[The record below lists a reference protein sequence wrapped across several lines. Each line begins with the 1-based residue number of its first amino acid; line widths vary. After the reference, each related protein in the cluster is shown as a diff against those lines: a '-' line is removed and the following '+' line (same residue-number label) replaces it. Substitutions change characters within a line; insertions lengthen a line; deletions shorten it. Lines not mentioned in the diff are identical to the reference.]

1 MGPEG
6 MIGMVLGA
14 FGILL
19 ILGAIFIA
27 VVVWAIKAVRGNT
40 TGDAMRADE
49 AKLMQELYQGLSKL
63 EERVESLE
71 TILLDRGEREK

>member
-19 ILGAIFIA
+19 ILGAVFIG
-27 VVVWAIKAVRGNT
+27 VVVWAIKALRGSSA
-40 TGDAMRADE
+40 GDSMRHDE
-49 AKLMQELYQGLSKL
+49 ARLMQELYQGLSKL
-63 EERVESLE
+63 EERVETLE
-71 TILLDRGEREK
+71 TILLDRKDRDR

>member
-1 MGPEG
+1 

-19 ILGAIFIA
+19 ILGAVFIA
-27 VVVWAIKAVRGNT
+27 VVVWAIKAVRGNGS
-40 TGDAMRADE
+40 GDSMRSDE

-71 TILLDRGEREK
+71 TILLDRKEKDR

>member
-1 MGPEG
+1 MGPDG
-6 MIGMVLGA
+6 MIGMMLGV

-27 VVVWAIKAVRGNT
+27 MVVWAIKAVRGAGS
-40 TGDAMRADE
+40 GDSMRSDE
-49 AKLMQELYQGLSKL
+49 TKLMQELYQGLSQL

-71 TILLDRGEREK
+71 TILLDRKERD

>member
-6 MIGMVLGA
+6 MIGMVLSA

-19 ILGAIFIA
+19 ILGAIFIG
-27 VVVWAIKAVRGNT
+27 VVVWAIKALRGNGP
-40 TGDAMRADE
+40 GDSMRNEE

-71 TILLDRGEREK
+71 TILLDRKDRE

>member
-1 MGPEG
+1 

-27 VVVWAIKAVRGNT
+27 VVVWAIKAVRGNGA
-40 TGDAMRADE
+40 GDSLRNDE
-49 AKLMQELYQGLSKL
+49 AKLMQELYQSLSKL

-71 TILLDRGEREK
+71 TILLDRKERDR

>member
-1 MGPEG
+1 MGPDG
-6 MIGMVLGA
+6 MIGMMLGA
-14 FGILL
+14 LGILL

-27 VVVWAIKAVRGNT
+27 VVVWAIKAVRGAGS
-40 TGDAMRADE
+40 GDTMKSDE

-71 TILLDRGEREK
+71 TILLDRKERD